1 VTQPIRVL
9 LVDDARETRLLIK
22 TAMRLNGSFAVA
34 GEAGDGTQAVALA
47 EETAPDIVVLDLGL
61 PDLAGHEV
69 LTRIRT
75 VAPAAKVVVFSGA
88 DPNDRAAIADRV
100 EGYVVKDADVSYLVQ
115 LLLDV
120 AGTDRKRAALS
131 GLDSPASV
139 GRAREFVARTLAEW
153 DAGVDAGDALIVA
166 SELVTNAII
175 HGRTECELQLSLT
188 GNAVRIEAR
197 DGGGGTPD
205 PMAPS
210 KTGTHGRGLYIIA
223 ALTSAWGIEDVPTG
237 GKIVWA
243 ELGR

>member
-1 VTQPIRVL
+1 VADPIRVL
-9 LVDDARETRLLIK
+9 LVDDAPETRLLIK
-22 TAMRLNGSFAVA
+22 TALRLNGAFALA
-34 GEAGDGTQAVALA
+34 GEAADGTQAVVLA
-47 EETAPDIVVLDLGL
+47 EQTAPDIVVLDLGL

-100 EGYVVKDADVSYLVQ
+100 EGYVVKDADISYLVQ

-120 AGTDRKRAALS
+120 ASIDAKRAALS

-139 GRAREFVARTLAEW
+139 SRAREFVARTLAEW

-175 HGRTECELQLSLT
+175 HGRTACELQLSIT
-188 GNAVRIEAR
+188 GSAVRIEAR

-205 PMAPS
+205 PMAPT
-210 KTGTHGRGLYIIA
+210 KTGTHGRGLHIIA
-223 ALTSAWGIEDVPTG
+223 ALTSAWGIEHVPSG
-237 GKIVWA
+237 GKVVWA
-243 ELGR
+243 ELAR

>member
-1 VTQPIRVL
+1 VTDPIRVL
-9 LVDDARETRLLIK
+9 LVDDSRETRLLIK
-22 TAMRLNGSFAVA
+22 AAMRINGGFALV
-34 GEAGDGTQAVALA
+34 GEAADGSQAVALA
-47 EETAPDIVVLDLGL
+47 EQTRPDIVVLDLGL

-69 LTRIRT
+69 LTRIR
-75 VAPAAKVVVFSGA
+75 AMSPASKVVVFSGA
-88 DPNDRAAIADRV
+88 DPNDRAGIADRV

-120 AGTDRKRAALS
+120 AGTHAKRAALA
-131 GLDSPASV
+131 GLDNAASV
-139 GRAREFVARTLAEW
+139 SRAREFVARTLAEW
-153 DAGVDAGDALIVA
+153 DVGVDANDALIVT

-175 HGRTECELQLSLT
+175 HGRTECELQLSMT

-210 KTGTHGRGLYIIA
+210 RTGTHGRGLHIIA

-243 ELGR
+243 ELAR

>member
-1 VTQPIRVL
+1 MTEPIRVL

-22 TAMRLNGSFAVA
+22 TALRLNGSFAIA
-34 GEAGDGTQAVALA
+34 GEAADGSQAVALA
-47 EETAPDIVVLDLGL
+47 EQTAPDIVVLDLGL

-69 LTRIRT
+69 LTRVRT

-120 AGTDRKRAALS
+120 AGANAKRAALG

-139 GRAREFVARTLAEW
+139 GRAREFVASTLAEW
-153 DAGVDAGDALIVA
+153 NAGVDAGDALIVA

-175 HGRTECELQLSLT
+175 HGRTACELQLSIT

-210 KTGTHGRGLYIIA
+210 STGTHGRGLYIIA

-243 ELGR
+243 ELAR